1 MPSYI
6 VFFPHY
12 VLIASYKPKRLR
24 PSSAYALIARL
35 FQACIY
41 VHFYLLMRSG
51 LRTPFKCY
59 LYYICLCHLY
69 KFFKIWL
76 IKKIGINQLVIYI
89 TSSKYDKKM
98 CYQHMKKTLTAHSA
112 NYFQQDDI
120 KVLWMEICS
129 YSFWI
134 YINLQTL
141 HFKPSTWLPTFSKMT
156 LKCFEWR
163 FAAILFGFR

>member
-6 VFFPHY
+6 VFFPNY

-76 IKKIGINQLVIYI
+76 IKKSGINQLVIYI
-89 TSSKYDKKM
+89 TSSKYDKK
-98 CYQHMKKTLTAHSA
+98 CAINTWKKLLQH
-112 NYFQQDDI
+112 I
-120 KVLWMEICS
+120 
-129 YSFWI
+129 
-134 YINLQTL
+134 LQTI
-141 HFKPSTWLPTFSKMT
+141 FSKMT

-163 FAAILFGFR
+163 FAAILFEFT

>member
-24 PSSAYALIARL
+24 RSSAYALIARL

-59 LYYICLCHLY
+59 LYYICLCHSY
-69 KFFKIWL
+69 KFFKSWL
-76 IKKIGINQLVIYI
+76 IKKSAINQLAFVYVIYI
-89 TSSKYDKKM
+89 TFSKYDKK
-98 CYQHMKKTLTAHSA
+98 CAINTLKTLLQH
-112 NYFQQDDI
+112 I
-120 KVLWMEICS
+120 
-129 YSFWI
+129 
-134 YINLQTL
+134 LQTI
-141 HFKPSTWLPTFSKMT
+141 FSKMT
-156 LKCFEWR
+156 LKCFKWR
-163 FAAILFGFR
+163 FAAILFEFT